1 MVARLAQALV
11 FAAVADALVAPT
23 RPRPSRVARGAHGDG
38 PLLSVPIPGSASATL
53 QVPGFAAQRAL
64 LEALV
69 EESRDVPPLA
79 ALRRSAALN
88 AAVAK
93 TARRCS
99 RPAAARRRW
108 RRASSSRSSA
118 RPSSS
123 SASSSRRARR
133 SSRGL
138 DGRVREDARRA
149 PPAPTPTVKRVVEAS
164 LGTTIAA
171 AFSTFDEAPLA
182 TASVA
187 QVHAATLRNGDR
199 VVVKVLKP
207 GVRDTLT
214 ADLVFLNGAAKILE
228 AVAPETKRVSL
239 ADVAAQLRDST
250 LQELDLR
257 EEARR
262 LRSFRGFLA
271 SSGLDQ
277 AATCPLPYED
287 LSSKEV
293 LTMTRL
299 DGSRLV
305 DADASNPASEAA
317 VATVIRTW
325 ARSVVEHDF
334 FHADVHGGN
343 VLLLRNGTVGIIDF
357 ASRHAALAVYGAV
370 VDLAAAFNARPRD
383 YGGIADALRGMGV
396 ADGAKFDRE
405 KFAGDL
411 RRAFDA
417 VEANDA
423 AAIVGDVIAVSED
436 NDLVLPREF
445 GLLTKQAVYLNRYA
459 TTPRRT
465 STSSRATS
473 RRGERRRRRRQRRL
487 WRRRRRSKTR
497 AQWLDAGRL
506 FGASSRPS
514 LPQRSRLA
522 EALGQV
528 RARVAPPPCASVSAP
543 SRGPP
548 WPTSARA
555 SPTSAARAR
564 PRTKTKY
571 KAVVDALAASS
582 DVGGLQATLTHLLS
596 DAVPQVVSRNV
607 VAHFA
612 RAVAA
617 VAPPER
623 LESICSWAVA
633 AIQPQKQSFED
644 ADHALRHALYDC
656 YLAEGSYKEAACTLG
671 GIDVETCSKPYA
683 DLDKAALYVKIAE
696 TFLEDDES
704 VDAETYVNRASGLMH
719 AVDGKVHW
727 ALQLRYRVTLA
738 RTLDARRKFLDASM
752 RYYELSQARHEE
764 VNQDDLL
771 ALLSKAVTCALLGN
785 AGPQRSRILGCSTRT
800 SAWRRRWSSRT
811 RQGDALLKRMFTGQV
826 VRTPEIA
833 AFTATLL
840 PHQKALL
847 GTASRSRRRR

>member
-1 MVARLAQALV
+1 MVALLAQALV
-11 FAAVADALVAPT
+11 LAAVADALVAPT

-53 QVPGFAAQRAL
+53 QVLRDPASASAPRATREL
-64 LEALV
+64 FEELGATFVKLGQLV
-69 EESRDVPPLA
+69 
-79 ALRRSAALN
+79 
-88 AAVAK
+88 
-93 TARRCS
+93 
-99 RPAAARRRW
+99 
-108 RRASSSRSSA
+108 ASSPTLFPEA
-118 RPSSS
+118 WT
-123 SASSSRRARR
+123 AEFEKT
-133 SSRGL
+133 L
-138 DGRVREDARRA
+138 DGA
-149 PPAPTPTVKRVVEAS
+149 PPVPYATVKRVVEAS

-343 VLLLRNGTVGIIDF
+343 VLLLRDGTVGIIDF
-357 ASRHAALAVYGAV
+357 GIVGTLPRRSTAPSSTSP
-370 VDLAAAFNARPRD
+370 RPSTRGRD

-396 ADGAKFDRE
+396 ADGATFDRE

-436 NDLVLPREF
+436 NNLVLPREF
-445 GLLTKQAVYLNRYA
+445 GLLTKQAVYLNRYV

-465 STSSRATS
+465 STF
-473 RRGERRRRRRQRRL
+473 RGDL
-487 WRRRRRSKTR
+487 P
-497 AQWLDAGRL
+497 AG
-506 FGASSRPS
+506 
-514 LPQRSRLA
+514 
-522 EALGQV
+522 
-528 RARVAPPPCASVSAP
+528 
-543 SRGPP
+543 
-548 WPTSARA
+548 
-555 SPTSAARAR
+555 SAAGGGG
-564 PRTKTKY
+564 
-571 KAVVDALAASS
+571 AA
-582 DVGGLQATLTHLLS
+582 
-596 DAVPQVVSRNV
+596 
-607 VAHFA
+607 
-612 RAVAA
+612 
-617 VAPPER
+617 AP
-623 LESICSWAVA
+623 
-633 AIQPQKQSFED
+633 PQKQSFED

-727 ALQLRYRVTLA
+727 ALQLRYRMEQSDAFAAHA
-738 RTLDARRKFLDASM
+738 R
-752 RYYELSQARHEE
+752 
-764 VNQDDLL
+764 V
-771 ALLSKAVTCALLGN
+771 
-785 AGPQRSRILGCSTRT
+785 
-800 SAWRRRWSSRT
+800 
-811 RQGDALLKRMFTGQV
+811 LKRMFTGQV

-847 GTASRSRRRR
+847 GDGLTIPEKAMIQHNLAAVSLVYVNASLREVGALLDIDPRRAEQRFDDPSPRSASRPACYDKISALSDEATSAAAA

>member
-1 MVARLAQALV
+1 MVALLARALV
-11 FAAVADALVAPT
+11 LAAVADALVAPT
-23 RPRPSRVARGAHGDG
+23 RPRRSRVARAAGGDG

-93 TARRCS
+93 TAAKVLRD
-99 RPAAARRRW
+99 PAAASAPRATRELFEELGATFVKLGQLV
-108 RRASSSRSSA
+108 ASSPTLFPEA
-118 RPSSS
+118 WTTEFEKT
-123 SASSSRRARR
+123 
-133 SSRGL
+133 L
-138 DGRVREDARRA
+138 DGA
-149 PPAPTPTVKRVVEAS
+149 PPIPYATVKRVVEAS
-164 LGTTIAA
+164 LGTKIAA

-271 SSGLDQ
+271 SSGLEQ

-305 DADASNPASEAA
+305 DADASDPASEAA

-357 ASRHAALAVYGAV
+357 GIVGTLPPAVYGAV
-370 VDLAAAFNARPRD
+370 VDLAVAFNARPRD

-396 ADGAKFDRE
+396 VDGAKFDRE

-436 NDLVLPREF
+436 NNLVLPREF
-445 GLLTKQAVYLNRYA
+445 GLLTKQAVYLNRYV
-459 TTPRRT
+459 TTLAPD
-465 STSSRATS
+465 
-473 RRGERRRRRRQRRL
+473 
-487 WRRRRRSKTR
+487 
-497 AQWLDAGRL
+497 LDVFEGDLLGAG
-506 FGASSRPS
+506 G
-514 LPQRSRLA
+514 
-522 EALGQV
+522 
-528 RARVAPPPCASVSAP
+528 
-543 SRGPP
+543 
-548 WPTSARA
+548 
-555 SPTSAARAR
+555 
-564 PRTKTKY
+564 
-571 KAVVDALAASS
+571 
-582 DVGGLQATLTHLLS
+582 
-596 DAVPQVVSRNV
+596 
-607 VAHFA
+607 
-612 RAVAA
+612 AVAG
-617 VAPPER
+617 APAPAAPAAPE
-623 LESICSWAVA
+623 
-633 AIQPQKQSFED
+633 
-644 ADHALRHALYDC
+644 
-656 YLAEGSYKEAACTLG
+656 
-671 GIDVETCSKPYA
+671 
-683 DLDKAALYVKIAE
+683 
-696 TFLEDDES
+696 
-704 VDAETYVNRASGLMH
+704 
-719 AVDGKVHW
+719 
-727 ALQLRYRVTLA
+727 
-738 RTLDARRKFLDASM
+738 
-752 RYYELSQARHEE
+752 
-764 VNQDDLL
+764 
-771 ALLSKAVTCALLGN
+771 
-785 AGPQRSRILGCSTRT
+785 
-800 SAWRRRWSSRT
+800 
-811 RQGDALLKRMFTGQV
+811 
-826 VRTPEIA
+826 
-833 AFTATLL
+833 
-840 PHQKALL
+840 
-847 GTASRSRRRR
+847 

>member
-1 MVARLAQALV
+1 M
-11 FAAVADALVAPT
+11 
-23 RPRPSRVARGAHGDG
+23 
-38 PLLSVPIPGSASATL
+38 
-53 QVPGFAAQRAL
+53 
-64 LEALV
+64 
-69 EESRDVPPLA
+69 
-79 ALRRSAALN
+79 
-88 AAVAK
+88 
-93 TARRCS
+93 
-99 RPAAARRRW
+99 
-108 RRASSSRSSA
+108 
-118 RPSSS
+118 
-123 SASSSRRARR
+123 
-133 SSRGL
+133 
-138 DGRVREDARRA
+138 
-149 PPAPTPTVKRVVEAS
+149 KRVVEAS

-343 VLLLRNGTVGIIDF
+343 VLLLRDGTVGIIDF
-357 ASRHAALAVYGAV
+357 GIVGTLPPAVYGAV

-417 VEANDA
+417 VESNDA

-445 GLLTKQAVYLNRYA
+445 GLLTKQAVYLNRYV
-459 TTPRRT
+459 TTLAPD
-465 STSSRATS
+465 
-473 RRGERRRRRRQRRL
+473 
-487 WRRRRRSKTR
+487 
-497 AQWLDAGRL
+497 LDVFEGDLLGAG
-506 FGASSRPS
+506 G
-514 LPQRSRLA
+514 
-522 EALGQV
+522 
-528 RARVAPPPCASVSAP
+528 
-543 SRGPP
+543 
-548 WPTSARA
+548 
-555 SPTSAARAR
+555 
-564 PRTKTKY
+564 
-571 KAVVDALAASS
+571 
-582 DVGGLQATLTHLLS
+582 
-596 DAVPQVVSRNV
+596 
-607 VAHFA
+607 
-612 RAVAA
+612 AVAG
-617 VAPPER
+617 APEPAAPAAPE
-623 LESICSWAVA
+623 
-633 AIQPQKQSFED
+633 
-644 ADHALRHALYDC
+644 
-656 YLAEGSYKEAACTLG
+656 
-671 GIDVETCSKPYA
+671 
-683 DLDKAALYVKIAE
+683 
-696 TFLEDDES
+696 
-704 VDAETYVNRASGLMH
+704 
-719 AVDGKVHW
+719 
-727 ALQLRYRVTLA
+727 
-738 RTLDARRKFLDASM
+738 
-752 RYYELSQARHEE
+752 
-764 VNQDDLL
+764 
-771 ALLSKAVTCALLGN
+771 
-785 AGPQRSRILGCSTRT
+785 
-800 SAWRRRWSSRT
+800 
-811 RQGDALLKRMFTGQV
+811 
-826 VRTPEIA
+826 
-833 AFTATLL
+833 
-840 PHQKALL
+840 
-847 GTASRSRRRR
+847 